1 MTGGALDAVAAS
13 TVFADSAKA
22 VVSAGGCSE
31 KTGVSG
37 AFSSA
42 DVESAGL
49 GVDAAVGAGVLEDPQ
64 KKFRELLGSANAPL
78 RTEREPARF
87 F

>member
-13 TVFADSAKA
+13 TAFEDSANA

-31 KTGVSG
+31 KTGASG

-42 DVESAGL
+42 DAESAGL
-49 GVDAAVGAGVLEDPQ
+49 GVDVAVGAGVLDDPQ
-64 KKFRELLGSANAPL
+64 KKFRELLGSANTPL
-78 RTEREPARF
+78 RTGREPARF